1 MDVNYN
7 TQSALSIPL
16 SNIIDSGDGYIQYS
30 NGLQICY
37 GIYSKVKDGSTISFS
52 KSFLND
58 TTPFVIVSPNIEY
71 ENAVMVFLTIH
82 AVHIRAGN
90 SLLGRTPSP
99 SATGFIINGNSFRTD
114 DIIGGTTDENFTG
127 VKYNAKIIPIPE
139 SLSGS
144 YIAIGKWK

>member
-16 SNIIDSGDGYIQYS
+16 SNIVDSGDGYIQYN

-71 ENAVMVFLTIH
+71 ETASMVFLTIH
-82 AVHIRAGN
+82 AVQIRRGN
-90 SLLGRTPSP
+90 SLLGRKPSP
-99 SATGFIINGNSFRTD
+99 SATGFIINGNDFRTD
-114 DIIGGTTDENFTG
+114 DVIVGTTGDFTG